1 MVPVIRPPLTLLLA
15 GLAVLIGMA
24 GLVRGSVPQTGVT
37 APATPAGASIVVGGA
52 YLRVP
57 ANDLNTAAYFTIYNT
72 SATADVLTSISSGA
86 GGDVSLQSYD
96 SSGAMTGMA
105 GGLTIPAHSS
115 VVLTPGK
122 VHVMIQQLYG
132 PLAAG
137 QTVNFQLTFQRAGL
151 VLVTAPVI
159 GLLAPAPTAV
169 APK

>member
-1 MVPVIRPPLTLLLA
+1 MHVIRPPLTLLLA
-15 GLAVLIGMA
+15 GLAVLVGMA
-24 GLVRGSVPQTGVT
+24 GLVRGSIPQTV
-37 APATPAGASIVVGGA
+37 AAVPATPAGASIVVGGA

-57 ANDLNTAAYFTIYNT
+57 ANDLNTAAYFIIYNT
-72 SATADVLTSISSGA
+72 SSTADVLTSITSGA
-86 GGDVSLQSYD
+86 GGEVGLETYD
-96 SSGAMTGMA
+96 TSGAMTGLA
-105 GGLTIPAHSS
+105 SGLTIPPNSS
-115 VVLTPGK
+115 VTLSPGK

-132 PLAAG
+132 TLKAG